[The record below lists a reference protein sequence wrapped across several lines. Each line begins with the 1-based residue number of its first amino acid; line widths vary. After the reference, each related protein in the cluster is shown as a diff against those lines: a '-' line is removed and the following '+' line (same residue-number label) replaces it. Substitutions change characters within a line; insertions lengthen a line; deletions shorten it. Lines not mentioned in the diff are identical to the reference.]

1 VMKRKQLLCRI
12 MAVNLVLFLQLAQA
26 KTQESDELFVADS
39 AQAVSNEAVREITSQ
54 LMAPCCWSMT
64 ADMHGSEAAQNIR
77 AQVRET
83 LAQGQTEEKI
93 LNAFIA
99 AYGERILAKPTREGF
114 NLLGWILPAVA
125 LTVGSLVLWRF
136 LRRHAKIEIKPLPA
150 SDSSDPYAQRL
161 EQELKELD
169 K

>member
-1 VMKRKQLLCRI
+1 I
-12 MAVNLVLFLQLAQA
+12 MAVSCILFLQLAQA
-26 KTQESDELFVADS
+26 KTRESDELFVADS

-77 AQVRET
+77 AQVREA
-83 LAQGQTEEKI
+83 LAQGHAEEKI

-99 AYGERILAKPTREGF
+99 MYGERILAKPTREGF

-125 LTVGSLVLWRF
+125 LTVGGLVLWRF

-150 SDSSDPYAQRL
+150 SDSNDPYVQRL
-161 EQELKELD
+161 EQELKEFD
-169 K
+169 R